1 MIKIV
6 GYFRDRVVS
15 RIFDNE
21 WDAMDYRDMLDAHY
35 VGKIDW
41 IQL

>member
-1 MIKIV
+1 MIKII
-6 GYFRDRVVS
+6 GYFRDKVVS

-21 WDAMDYRDMLDAHY
+21 FDAIDYRDTLDAHY
-35 VGKIDW
+35 VSRIEW